1 MASYD
6 LVPAAKRP
14 CPVSREQLV
23 DRLNLE
29 GVSVRNNVRLATL
42 LDTANAHGLLA
53 LAPEPQ
59 VDAMQI
65 RRSFSVKQQTI
76 DRLLTHVSICIGRRV
91 FWTCQWS

>member
-1 MASYD
+1 MPSCD
-6 LVPAAKRP
+6 LAPAAKRP

-59 VDAMQI
+59 VDALYEMYMEYASQTP
-65 RRSFSVKQQTI
+65 STGKQ
-76 DRLLTHVSICIGRRV
+76 
-91 FWTCQWS
+91 